1 MLESYV
7 TKIFFV
13 DQTFMDD
20 LKERSLSDYEEFNS
34 PAVDTRIVTLPLS
47 NEQIGELAEVVD
59 ASAIRAGSI
68 VVKPK
73 FSQDFVPVDEFTE
86 DMVLR
91 KYSLFVQLCVL
102 LGAKSVSISSVE
114 GVALDS
120 SAHAIAKGEASIGGI
135 GVSADASVRAAN
147 SSLSQS
153 LQASI
158 MQLNTQARGGEPDL
172 IAAQDLLGRHG
183 LQRDALFNG
192 LFSMRQSRS
201 NQLQRHAITLDFAKD
216 ASRVFDS
223 SMDARI
229 NVMSKL
235 YKGKAEFEQTKKS
248 VERNRISAR
257 LNVLVEF

>member
-7 TKIFFV
+7 TKVFFV

-20 LKERSLSDYEEFNS
+20 LKERSLPDYEEFNK

-47 NEQIGELAEVVD
+47 KEQIGELTEVVD
-59 ASAIRAGSI
+59 SSAIRAGSI

-73 FSQDFVPVDEFTE
+73 FSQDFVPVEEFTE

-114 GVALDS
+114 GVAMDS
-120 SAHAIAKGEASIGGI
+120 SARTSVTGEASIGGV
-135 GVSADASVRAAN
+135 GGSASASARAAN

-158 MQLNTQARGGEPDL
+158 MQLNTQASGGDPDL

-183 LQRDALFNG
+183 LHRDALFNG
-192 LFSMRQSRS
+192 LFSMRQSKS
-201 NQLQRHAITLDFAKD
+201 NKLQRHAITLDFAKD

-248 VERNRISAR
+248 VERNRITAR